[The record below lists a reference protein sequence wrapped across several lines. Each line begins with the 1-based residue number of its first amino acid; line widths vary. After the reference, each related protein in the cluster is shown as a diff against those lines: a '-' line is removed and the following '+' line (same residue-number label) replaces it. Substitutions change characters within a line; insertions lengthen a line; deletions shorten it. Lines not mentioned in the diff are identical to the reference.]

1 MINVLFDI
9 ISQYNVMIKVSQKKN
24 MQEYCLIIF
33 GRFGDAV
40 INIEYSLNETRQKN
54 PVVTDF
60 AKVKTVVG
68 WDNT

>member
-1 MINVLFDI
+1 
-9 ISQYNVMIKVSQKKN
+9 

-60 AKVKTVVG
+60 AKVKTVVD